1 MKVTPLSS
9 LLDSHIEDLWRLCQ
23 NEWWTKGRSLDEVR
37 VMVRQS
43 DFVFGYAKEDGTLVA
58 FARVLTD
65 HIFRTLVLDV
75 IVDPTVRSIGL
86 GQRLLT
92 DISDHPVLSKVEAT
106 LLFCKP
112 DLVSFYEQFGYSASP
127 NGVVLMGK
135 KSGIRSYNPA

>member
-1 MKVTPLSS
+1 
-9 LLDSHIEDLWRLCQ
+9 LDSQIEDLWRLCQ

-43 DFVFGYAKEDGTLVA
+43 DFVFGYTKEDGTLVA

-75 IVDPTVRSIGL
+75 IVDPNVRSRGL
-86 GQRLLT
+86 GQRLIT
-92 DISDHPVLSKVEAT
+92 DISNHPVLGKVEAT

-112 DLVSFYEQFGYSASP
+112 NLVSFYEQLGFSASP
-127 NGVVLMGK
+127 NGVVLMGN
-135 KSGIRSYNPA
+135 KSVAREKNR

>member
-1 MKVTPLSS
+1 MKVIPISS
-9 LLDSHIEDLWRLCQ
+9 LSDSQLEDLWRLCQ
-23 NEWWTKGRSLDEVR
+23 NEWWTEGRSLDEVGG
-37 VMVRQS
+37 MVRQS

-75 IVDPTVRSIGL
+75 IVDPTVRSQGL
-86 GQRLLT
+86 GQRLMT
-92 DISDHPVLSKVEAT
+92 DISNHPVLGKVDAT

-112 DLVSFYEQFGYSASP
+112 NLVSFYEQLGFSVSP

-135 KSGIRSYNPA
+135 KSGIRTCKPA